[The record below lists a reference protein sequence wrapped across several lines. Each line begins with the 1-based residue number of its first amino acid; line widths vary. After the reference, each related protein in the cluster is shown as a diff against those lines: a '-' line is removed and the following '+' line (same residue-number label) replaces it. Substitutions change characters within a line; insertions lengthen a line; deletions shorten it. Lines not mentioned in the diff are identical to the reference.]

1 MSKLDRGLGN
11 AVGLAEVDDSLH
23 RGFLGIVPETSAA
36 GNDSSHLRNVGCF
49 RENQPCPAHRDLAQV
64 HQVPVVHL
72 AVTVADVLAH
82 WRHDDTVL

>member
-23 RGFLGIVPETSAA
+23 RCFLGIVPETSAA
-36 GNDSSHLRNVGCF
+36 GNDSSHLRNVGGF
-49 RENQPCPAHRDLAQV
+49 REDQPCPAHRDLAQV